1 MEREVDLRLGVD
13 LTLVQTSVPLAGVGK
28 VKTPG
33 VARPLQGKEY
43 YQGTE
48 NRKLWL
54 CRLHPVWMFIT
65 CWGAVI

>member
-1 MEREVDLRLGVD
+1 MEREVDLGLGVY
-13 LTLVQTSVPLAGVGK
+13 LTLVEAGVPLARVGE

-33 VARPLQGKEY
+33 VARPLQEEEY

-54 CRLHPVWMFIT
+54 CGLQSGFVSL
-65 CWGAVI
+65 AQAY

>member
-1 MEREVDLRLGVD
+1 MEREVDLGLCVN
-13 LTLVQTSVPLAGVGK
+13 LALVKAGVPPARVGE

-33 VARPLQGKEY
+33 VARPLQEKEY

-54 CRLHPVWMFIT
+54 CGLQSGFVSL
-65 CWGAVI
+65 AQAY